1 MMQEI
6 EIRLAGQE
14 TSRIAGGPLSGVL
27 RLLEGEKEIFIVC
40 DRQVEP
46 VGKQLMEACGGVVGM
61 MPIVASEEEK
71 DMDTVLDIC
80 GRMMDA
86 GLSRGAL
93 LLAVGGGIT
102 TDLSGF
108 AASVYKRGIR
118 YANIPTTLL
127 AQVDAGIGG
136 KTGVNFES
144 YKNMIG
150 VIRQPVF
157 TYLCAEVL
165 ETLPKRDFLSGAAE
179 LLKTFLIDNTSG
191 NYEKAVRY
199 LSEGE
204 GDLQAL
210 IFGAASVKAGI
221 VARDPFEKDERRKL
235 NLGHTF
241 AHAIEHQA
249 RLRGDDLTHGE
260 AVAVGTILAARLSD
274 GLGISSGLSSRL
286 ERDFSAAGLP
296 VRCPYP
302 LADLAEAMDKDKK
315 AAHGRISFVLPE
327 RIGSVVIRDLTA
339 AVALNTLA
347 SSGLA
352 PTLCPEKDKGCKE
365 SD

>member
-14 TSRIAGGPLSGVL
+14 ISRIAGGPLSGVL

-46 VGKQLMEACGGVVGM
+46 VGKRLMEACGGVVGM

-191 NYEKAVRY
+191 NYEKASSQLAAQLMNEPTVPQTVITDDYIFTKGNGVVTDLSTIRWIFRRIQRY
-199 LSEGE
+199 NFVKVGE
-204 GDLQAL
+204 YLIGKDSFGKEKILMTYGKNTDPAL
-210 IFGAASVKAGI
+210 ADRII
-221 VARDPFEKDERRKL
+221 
-235 NLGHTF
+235 
-241 AHAIEHQA
+241 
-249 RLRGDDLTHGE
+249 E
-260 AVAVGTILAARLSD
+260 AVRAKV
-274 GLGISSGLSSRL
+274 
-286 ERDFSAAGLP
+286 P
-296 VRCPYP
+296 
-302 LADLAEAMDKDKK
+302 DLLIGYDRENMK
-315 AAHGRISFVLPE
+315 AYNEYRKQVKNGNIPA
-327 RIGSVVIRDLTA
+327 
-339 AVALNTLA
+339 
-347 SSGLA
+347 
-352 PTLCPEKDKGCKE
+352 
-365 SD
+365 